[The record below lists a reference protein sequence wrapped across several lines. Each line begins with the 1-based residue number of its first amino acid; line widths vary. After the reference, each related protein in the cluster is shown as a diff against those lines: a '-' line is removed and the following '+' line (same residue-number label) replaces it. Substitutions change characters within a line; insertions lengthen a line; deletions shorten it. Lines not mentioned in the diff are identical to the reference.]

1 MRTDRAVLGGLL
13 KEARHATGV
22 TQAQLAIRTGMAA
35 PAISRIENGRE
46 SPSFER
52 FASCM
57 EARRIPS
64 TSLQKRRRLHPSA
77 WRGCSSG
84 CASAIGSGVPSC
96 ALCLVAGADVLE
108 DLPSE
113 LDRGALDPV
122 RIFEAL
128 QRHEVEYLTIGG
140 VAVNA
145 HGHVRN
151 TRDVDILIEWTA
163 ENMRRLAAALTD
175 LDAKLFGVDAD
186 LIDVDPLDPQDLLN
200 GGNFTLRTAAGGLD
214 LFDPDEIPGGRPYDE
229 MRPRAV
235 EAIVDGV
242 GIRAVGFD
250 DLIRLKREAGRDR
263 DLEDVSTLLAA
274 KRLSP

>member
-1 MRTDRAVLGGLL
+1 M
-13 KEARHATGV
+13 
-22 TQAQLAIRTGMAA
+22 
-35 PAISRIENGRE
+35 
-46 SPSFER
+46 
-52 FASCM
+52 
-57 EARRIPS
+57 
-64 TSLQKRRRLHPSA
+64 
-77 WRGCSSG
+77 
-84 CASAIGSGVPSC
+84 
-96 ALCLVAGADVLE
+96 LE